1 MEVSLAGIRIPG
13 ISATGHGRGQTYTRQ
28 AKEYLAQLVLNKVVE
43 IKGYGLDRYERV
55 LGVVFLRGRNI
66 NLQMVRAGLGEV
78 NRNMPPRGLDLEA
91 YRSVE
96 EEARRA
102 GRGIWA
108 HNIFLDSEN
117 ESWYYP
123 QCCGQY

>member
-55 LGVVFLRGRNI
+55 LGVVLLRGRNM
-66 NLQMVRAGLGEV
+66 NLEMVRAGLAEV
-78 NRNMPPRGLDLEA
+78 NRNMPPPGLDLEA
-91 YRSVE
+91 YLRVE
-96 EEARRA
+96 DEARRA

-117 ESWYYP
+117 ESW
-123 QCCGQY
+123 